1 MHGLQREWKNQI
13 NKVTV
18 KVNKLLFRILD
29 NWHHL
34 GAGKKMKLE
43 RWTSVVKHLT
53 NGPFNTNYH
62 AVLPSLLVLVKYLD
76 ILWENV
82 SYKWQNEINY
92 NKFKTKHFGNQAS
105 ISKAYFK

>member
-34 GAGKKMKLE
+34 GAGKK
-43 RWTSVVKHLT
+43 
-53 NGPFNTNYH
+53 
-62 AVLPSLLVLVKYLD
+62 
-76 ILWENV
+76 
-82 SYKWQNEINY
+82 NEAGEMN
-92 NKFKTKHFGNQAS
+92 
-105 ISKAYFK
+105 